1 MWLSIQAGAFIFGL
15 RIVDITLYTLR
26 LMMVSRSR
34 KGLAA
39 IFAFCQSIIFVIA
52 IRAVLTNL
60 DDPYII
66 FGYIAGFA
74 TGLVVGMS
82 LESRL
87 AIGYTHLRIYSA
99 GRGSQI
105 CERLRTEGYGVTEIA
120 GRGKDGMVTLLNCD
134 VLRRDTDK
142 VAGLVE
148 NIDPHSFISSEAV
161 RTTTKGFWHI

>member
-1 MWLSIQAGAFIFGL
+1 MWLSIQAGAFLFAL
-15 RIVDITLYTLR
+15 RIIDITLYTMR
-26 LMMVSRSR
+26 LLMVSRGR
-34 KGLAA
+34 KGPAA
-39 IFAFCQSIIFVIA
+39 LFAFCQAIIFVTT

-66 FGYIAGFA
+66 FGYVAGFA

-87 AIGYTHLRIYSA
+87 AIGYTHIRIYSQ

-105 CERLRTEGYGVTEIA
+105 CEKLRGEGFGVTEVA
-120 GRGKDGMVTLLNCD
+120 GRGKDGMVTLLNCN
-134 VLRRDTDK
+134 VLRRDAGK

-148 NIDPHSFISSEAV
+148 HIDPHSFIVIESV
-161 RTTTKGFWHI
+161 RTTRKGFWHR